1 MVANLPRLEAS
12 FFRTSSGN
20 EPVREWLLSLSKED
34 RKAVGTDIAYVQYK
48 WPLGK
53 PRVDHLR
60 GNVWEVRSSLKGRI
74 ARVLFAV
81 DGKELVLLH
90 GFVKKSQRTPGDDL
104 ALAEARWREWCRG
117 WAQQA
122 PRIEP

>member
-1 MVANLPRLEAS
+1 MVASLPRLQAS

-117 WAQQA
+117 
-122 PRIEP
+122 

>member
-1 MVANLPRLEAS
+1 MVASLPRLRAS

-20 EPVREWLLSLSKED
+20 QPVREWLLSLSRED

-81 DGKELVLLH
+81 DGKEMVLLH
-90 GFVKKSQRTPGDDL
+90 GFIKKSQRTPGADL
-104 ALAEARWREWCRG
+104 ELAETRWREWCRG
-117 WAQQA
+117 
-122 PRIEP
+122 